1 MFKSTA
7 EVGGGVRVCMYVC
20 VCVCDMS
27 IAANKLRSLLK
38 LVSQENSRG
47 KNGRCSEV
55 IAIQPQIIIL

>member
-7 EVGGGVRVCMYVC
+7 EGGGSVCVGGR

-27 IAANKLRSLLK
+27 IAANKLRSLFK

-47 KNGRCSEV
+47 KNGRCSEL

>member
-7 EVGGGVRVCMYVC
+7 EGGGSVCVCMY

-27 IAANKLRSLLK
+27 IAANKLRTLFK

-47 KNGRCSEV
+47 KNGRCSEL